1 MLEHIK
7 MARKLQATPHTTPHQ
22 RRILREFYDLPRN
35 TNEATFLRLRT
46 QYNNERNNPR
56 PNPRA
61 VEILRKAVSRGKIK
75 NAIKNYIQRK
85 QLNQSTVI
93 NVDIT
98 DIYRGNLRTSL
109 KNYAGKRVK
118 VFVLVDGVS
127 ILGVELDVP
136 TEKFGSWWNTELF
149 KFMKDSNETLI
160 ESHINQTGLVNPEIK
175 YVITEALEVSG
186 ERVAQKF
193 AEGITNCLFTPIL
206 TWAEMKV
213 IDAESER
220 SKQRYRL
227 VVKKVKKYL
236 EKYQSG
242 VPEQDLQEIVNDLQ
256 IGIKIDL
263 PFAKDQIYIDVK
275 SHKKQ
280 LTTFKFI
287 NTRLNHIELNE
298 LIDNAQLEEV
308 SYEELQTI
316 VEQLGNEFYLFNK
329 DTNGRYIVVKTL
341 KGGWRVQN
349 DYLTA
354 VNEFERQTDLNL
366 MAIDYIADKEL
377 SYFVREGCHT
387 NQTRDFN
394 LKLKKL
400 KHIDMTKAYTQFKK
414 CKYYEGFLGKITDFR
429 LCQSIEFMKK
439 NLGYYRV
446 GNFDWSGVSPKVRQM
461 LEHLRIYYDYN
472 IYPSP
477 ELKRLLDLGMKFN
490 ILEGC
495 WGASVFFEFNEE
507 MLNGVDLIVVNKKE
521 KKLPWYSKWSG
532 SCFSINQNEIF
543 SMRGTREY
551 FDNVKSILGDTC
563 KISVYQDGE
572 GQVAYPKQ
580 VVTHKS
586 HIFGFIT
593 MYQRLQVLDQ
603 LDLMDFNK
611 IRRVCVD
618 GIYFQDHPFK
628 LNETFTFKTG
638 EKLGNGECDEYVS
651 NITRYGLLPL
661 NTDMEY
667 EPYPL
672 PNLCQ
677 NEFRENWFSELFLG
691 AGGNGKTYKNILD
704 RGLMKVLYV
713 APSYELC
720 ADKER
725 ECRELGI
732 NLHTTVLAR
741 AIDDKADK
749 SNALT
754 FKKKYSV
761 IIFDEASMYS
771 EETRQKLFEIYYYH
785 KLIFCGDIGFQLPP
799 IQGEPIDTSAF
810 ENIQTLKKNYRFKC
824 EKHSAL
830 VKEVRDMIADKFPKQ
845 YINNFIINNY
855 TRVAKEDLIYSPK
868 DIILC
873 SRTSCGVT
881 GHNSKC
887 NCNGKNYSAEWTER
901 FGETKFKC
909 LERSGC
915 GNYFNGSITLVKP
928 PVKHEVR
935 HGYTVHSVQGKTYE
949 NTIFIDSR
957 NLFSVEM
964 GYTAISRARYY
975 DQIKIIV

>member
-1 MLEHIK
+1 MLGK
-7 MARKLQATPHTTPHQ
+7 NNMARKLQATPHTTEHQ
-22 RRILREFYDLPRN
+22 RRVLRDFYGLTGRI
-35 TNEATFLRLRT
+35 NEDTFVRLRT
-46 QYNNERNNPR
+46 QYNNERNLPR
-56 PNPRA
+56 VNPRA
-61 VEILRKAVSRGKIK
+61 VEILRNVFSRGKIK
-75 NAIKNYIQRK
+75 NAIKDYIQRK
-85 QLNQSTVI
+85 KLNQSTVI
-93 NVDIT
+93 NADY
-98 DIYRGNLRTSL
+98 DIYRGNLRTQL
-109 KNYAGKRVK
+109 INYAGKRVK
-118 VFVLVDGVS
+118 VFVLVDGVN

-136 TEKFGSWWNTELF
+136 TTKFSAWWNTQLF
-149 KFMKDSNETLI
+149 KFMKDSSETLI
-160 ESHINQTGLVNPEIK
+160 ESHINQTGLVNPEVK
-175 YVITEALEVSG
+175 YIITEALEVSG

-206 TWAEMKV
+206 LWAETKA
-213 IDAESER
+213 IDAPSAR
-220 SKQRYRL
+220 TRQRYSL
-227 VVKKVKKYL
+227 IVKKIKKYL

-242 VPEQDLQEIVNDLQ
+242 VPEEDLQTIVNDLE

-263 PFAKDQIYIDVK
+263 PFAKKQKYIDVK
-275 SHKKQ
+275 CHKKQ
-280 LTTFKFI
+280 LTTFNFI

-298 LIDNAQLEEV
+298 LVDNSKLEEV
-308 SYEELQTI
+308 SFEELQTI
-316 VEQLGNEFYLFNK
+316 AETLEDQFYIFNR
-329 DTNGRYIVVKTL
+329 DTNGRYTTIKTL
-341 KGGWRVQN
+341 KQGWRAQN

-354 VNEFERQTDLNL
+354 VNEFEIKNNLNE

-377 SYFVREGCHT
+377 SYFVREGCHS

-429 LCQSIEFMKK
+429 KCDKIVDV
-439 NLGYYRV
+439 GYYRV
-446 GNFDWSGVSPKVRQM
+446 GNFDWSGVSPKVRKM
-461 LEHLRIYYDYN
+461 LEHLRVYYDYN

-495 WGASVFFEFNEE
+495 WGVVPIHFDFTDE
-507 MLNGVDLIVVNKKE
+507 MLDGVEYIKVGKKE

-532 SCFSINQNEIF
+532 SCFSIKENEIF

-563 KISVYQDGE
+563 RVSIYQDGE
-572 GQVAYPKQ
+572 GQVAYPKK
-580 VVTHKS
+580 VITHKS
-586 HIFGFIT
+586 HLFGFIT
-593 MYQRLQVLDQ
+593 MYQRLQALDQ
-603 LDLMDFNK
+603 LDFMDFNL

-618 GIYFQDHPFK
+618 GIYFQDHQFK
-628 LNETFTFKTG
+628 ICETFTFRTG
-638 EKLGNGECDEYVS
+638 EKLGNGECDEYIS

-661 NTDMEY
+661 SDDMEY

-672 PNLCQ
+672 PILCE
-677 NEFRENWFSELFLG
+677 NEFRENYSSELFLG

-725 ECRELGI
+725 ECREMGI

-749 SNALT
+749 MNAMT
-754 FKKKYSV
+754 FKKKFNT

-771 EETRQKLFEIYYYH
+771 EEARLKLFEIYQFH

-799 IQGEPIDTSAF
+799 IMGEPIDTSSF
-810 ENIQTLKKNYRFKC
+810 DNIQTLETNYRFKC
-824 EKHSAL
+824 EKHSAIVARVREMISGGYPKMMINKFIVESYTQ
-830 VKEVRDMIADKFPKQ
+830 VK
-845 YINNFIINNY
+845 
-855 TRVAKEDLIYSPK
+855 KEDLEYSPE

-873 SRTSCGVT
+873 SRTSCGVK
-881 GHNSKC
+881 GHNSRC
-887 NCNGKNYSAEWTER
+887 NCNGKNLSAEWTDR

-928 PVKHEVR
+928 EVKHEVR

-975 DQIKIIV
+975 SQIKIIV